1 MFGYMEPSGQR
12 CAICDDMLLTGVPQN
27 STDNVPIF
35 VHTRHAADHAPVL
48 PLVAEVDRVADAIVA
63 IAKARHPGDPDAIA
77 VCAIALT
84 EAALASARPIVSV
97 ESPSM
102 SAAELE
108 QRLASPGAKWA
119 GRPWQPRPA

>member
-1 MFGYMEPSGQR
+1 MWTPELDRQ
-12 CAICDDMLLTGVPQN
+12 
-27 STDNVPIF
+27 
-35 VHTRHAADHAPVL
+35 AD
-48 PLVAEVDRVADAIVA
+48 EIADAIVG
-63 IAKARHPGDPDAIA
+63 IAQARHPGDADAIA

-84 EAALASARPIVSV
+84 ETALAGARPIVSV

-108 QRLASPGAKWA
+108 RRLASPGAKWA